1 MMAKVP
7 LVPVFKSLLFCTL
20 FLVIFFGG
28 CNQVKALDIKEPEY
42 FIALD
47 MQQTARVVVVNGILL
62 EQDYEGSSNS
72 TKYPINH
79 IIRNGKNTVE
89 IVYGPKDFMQSLM
102 DENSK
107 NKVSILVRGT
117 VGDKKVEYV
126 VTTLEYTPIYSENE
140 SDLYKNSSPA
150 GSFTFESDGS
160 VVKSENGKDA
170 IVGEVKILPDYFY
183 GVSGEEGGRIS
194 RTFVA
199 NVPFPEWAFFSAEK
213 IFSYPMSDEKYA
225 ILEKDVWPELI
236 KLWDMADKKDI
247 DGLLKAFEFRSK
259 ELDQAF
265 YYQPGFMISEIE
277 NGLKRI
283 MFKEKLPLDRVENDY
298 MQMIVHFNGR
308 LVKIVNAGSG
318 NGSIMFYNKGSD
330 SQTFYDV
337 EWIKKDGQ
345 WIIGR

>member
-20 FLVIFFGG
+20 FLVIFLGG

-47 MQQTARVVVVNGILL
+47 MQQTARVVVVNGI
-62 EQDYEGSSNS
+62 EIEADFEGGSNQ
-72 TKYPINH
+72 TTYPINH
-79 IIRNGKNTVE
+79 WIKNGENTVE

-102 DENSK
+102 DENST

-126 VTTLEYTPIYSENE
+126 VTILEYTPVYSENE

-150 GSFTFESDGS
+150 GAFAFGVDGS
-160 VVKSENGKDA
+160 VTLDAAGKDA
-170 IVGEVKILPDYFY
+170 VVGDVKVLGDYTY

-194 RTFVA
+194 RTFTA
-199 NVPFPEWAFFSAEK
+199 NVPFPEWAFLSAEK
-213 IFSYPMSDEKYA
+213 IFEFPSSSEKYQTLKA
-225 ILEKDVWPELI
+225 QVWPELM

-277 NGLKRI
+277 SGLKRI
-283 MFKEKLPLDRVENDY
+283 IYKEKLPLDRVNNKQ
-298 MQMIVHFNGR
+298 MQMAVHYNER

-318 NGSIMFYNKGSD
+318 NGSIMFYHKESD
-330 SQTFYDV
+330 SNTFYDV